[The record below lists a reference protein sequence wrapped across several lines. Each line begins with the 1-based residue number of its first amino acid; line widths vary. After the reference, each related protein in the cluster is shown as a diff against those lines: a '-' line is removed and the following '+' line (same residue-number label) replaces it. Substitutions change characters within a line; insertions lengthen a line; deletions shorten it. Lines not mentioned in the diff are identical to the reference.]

1 MSSRTFQTLDNET
14 RDIYVAVHSQIYE
27 EREVHTFSAHE
38 LVINHWKVNNTAHTL
53 ASRKSLF

>member
-27 EREVHTFSAHE
+27 EREVHTFSA

-53 ASRKSLF
+53 ASRKRLF